1 MKILVLTQSF
11 SGCGYHRL
19 MLPVSLMQKEKARIT
34 DTIPEEFHYDIVN
47 INRIWAKDDIFELR
61 KKHGFKL
68 VVDVD
73 DFWIL
78 DNYHLDFDTYNKHNV
93 DVKIVRHLKE
103 ADLVTCTHERLAEK
117 VYYHNKNVEILPN
130 AIPYG
135 QNQFTNERNPSDAVR
150 LFWAGGISHEND
162 LKILKPVMKKVLNSD
177 LKDKIKMILGGYSD
191 SNPTE
196 EYYWKKMASY
206 FTADALL
213 PNMAYRGL
221 SVFEYY
227 QMYLESDIK
236 LIPLRKTEFNGYKSN
251 LKILEAAGKGIPVI
265 ASKVNPY
272 LGFPEDIVY
281 YENWNEN
288 IRTLVE
294 DEDLRKEK
302 GKILFE
308 YCAKNYNFEAIN
320 QKRFDLFNRLIN

>member
-19 MLPVSLMQKEKARIT
+19 MLPVSLMPKEKARIT
-34 DTIPEEFHYDIVN
+34 DVFPEEFDYDIVN
-47 INRIWAKDDIFELR
+47 INRLWPKDDLIELR

-78 DNYHLDFDTYNKHNV
+78 DNWHLDFDTYNKYNV
-93 DVKIVRHLKE
+93 DGRIIKHLKE

-135 QNQFTNERNPSDAVR
+135 QNQFTSERNASDLVR
-150 LFWAGGISHEND
+150 LFWAGGISHEED
-162 LKILKPVMKKVLNSD
+162 FKILRPITKRLLNSD
-177 LKDKIKMILGGYSD
+177 LKDKIKMGVGGYSD
-191 SNPTE
+191 SNYRE
-196 EYYWKKMASY
+196 ESIWKKMVGY
-206 FTADALL
+206 FTADAKL

-221 SVFEYY
+221 PVFEYY

-236 LIPLRKTEFNGYKSN
+236 LIPLRKSTFNSYKSN

-265 ASKVNPY
+265 VSKTDPY
-272 LGFPEDIVY
+272 LGFPTDIVY
-281 YENWNEN
+281 YENWEKN
-288 IRTLVE
+288 IKALVE
-294 DEDLRKEK
+294 DEDLRNAK
-302 GKILFE
+302 GRALFE
-308 YCAKNYNFEAIN
+308 YCNQHYNFDKIN
-320 QKRFDLFNRLIN
+320 EKRKALFQSLLS

>member
-34 DTIPEEFHYDIVN
+34 DVFPEEFDYNIVN
-47 INRIWAKDDIFELR
+47 INRLWAKDDIFELR

-78 DNYHLDFDTYNKHNV
+78 DNHHLDFDTYNEHLI
-93 DVKIVRHLKE
+93 DIKIIKHLKE
-103 ADLVTCTHERLAEK
+103 ADLVTCTHERLAER

-135 QNQFTNERNPSDAVR
+135 QNQFTSERNESDLVR
-150 LFWAGGISHEND
+150 LFWAGGISHEED
-162 LKILKPVMKKVLNSD
+162 LKILKPIMKRVLNSD
-177 LKDKIKMILGGYSD
+177 LKDKVKAVLGGYSD
-191 SNPTE
+191 SNLTE
-196 EYYWKKMASY
+196 QHIWKKMAAY

-221 SVFEYY
+221 PVFEYY
-227 QMYLESDIK
+227 KMYMESDIK
-236 LIPLRKTEFNGYKSN
+236 LIPLRKTTFNGYKSN

-265 ASKVNPY
+265 VSKTDPY
-272 LGFPEDIVY
+272 LGFPGDVVY
-281 YENWNEN
+281 YENWDKN
-288 IRTLVE
+288 IRALVE
-294 DEDLRKEK
+294 DADLRKEK
-302 GKILFE
+302 GRALFE
-308 YCAKNYNFEAIN
+308 YCAKNYNFEEIN
-320 QKRFDLFNRLIN
+320 DKRRTLFLNLLS

>member
-19 MLPVSLMQKEKARIT
+19 MLPVSLMQKERARIT
-34 DTIPEEFHYDIVN
+34 DTFPEEFDYDIVN

-78 DNYHLDFDTYNKHNV
+78 DHDHLDFDTYTTHGVDLMIVKHL
-93 DVKIVRHLKE
+93 RE

-135 QNQFTNERNPSDAVR
+135 QNQFTSERNECEAVR

-162 LKILKPVMKKVLNSD
+162 LKIMQPVTKRLLNSD
-177 LKDKIKMILGGYSD
+177 LKDKIKMVLGGYSD
-191 SNPTE
+191 SNETE
-196 EYYWKKMASY
+196 TRIWKKMAAY

-221 SVFEYY
+221 PVFEYY
-227 QMYLESDIK
+227 KMYLEADIK
-236 LIPLRKTEFNGYKSN
+236 LIPLRKTQFNGYKSN
-251 LKILEAAGKGIPVI
+251 LKILEAAGKGIPVVV
-265 ASKVNPY
+265 SKVDPY
-272 LGFPEDIVY
+272 LGFPEEVVY
-281 YENWNEN
+281 YDNWDDN
-288 IRTLVE
+288 IRSLVE
-294 DEDLRKEK
+294 DAALRKER
-302 GKILFE
+302 GRALFE
-308 YCAKNYNFEAIN
+308 YCQKHYNFDEIN
-320 QKRFDLFNRLIN
+320 EKRRAAFLKLF

>member
-34 DTIPEEFHYDIVN
+34 DVFPEEFDYDIVN
-47 INRIWAKDDIFELR
+47 INRLWPKDDLIELR

-78 DNYHLDFDTYNKHNV
+78 DNWHLDFDTYNKYNV
-93 DVKIVRHLKE
+93 DARIIKHLKE

-135 QNQFTNERNPSDAVR
+135 QNQFTSERNASDLVR
-150 LFWAGGISHEND
+150 LFWAGGISHEED
-162 LKILKPVMKKVLNSD
+162 LKILRPVMKRVLNSD
-177 LKDKIKMILGGYSD
+177 LKDKVKMIVGGYSD
-191 SNPTE
+191 SNITE
-196 EYYWKKMASY
+196 QTIWKKMVSY

-221 SVFEYY
+221 PVFEYY

-236 LIPLRKTEFNGYKSN
+236 LIPLRKSTFNGYKTN

-265 ASKVNPY
+265 VSKVDPY
-272 LGFPEDIVY
+272 LGFPKDVVY
-281 YENWNEN
+281 YENWDKN
-288 IRTLVE
+288 IRALVE
-294 DEDLRKEK
+294 DKDLREAK
-302 GKILFE
+302 GRALFE
-308 YCAKNYNFEAIN
+308 YCNEHYNFDEIN
-320 QKRFDLFNRLIN
+320 EKRKTLFQNLCS